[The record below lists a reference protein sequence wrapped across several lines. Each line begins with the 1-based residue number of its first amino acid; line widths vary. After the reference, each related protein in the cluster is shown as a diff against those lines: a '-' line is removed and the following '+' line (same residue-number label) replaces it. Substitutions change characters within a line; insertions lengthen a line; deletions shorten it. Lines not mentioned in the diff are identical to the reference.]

1 MKGERAVRYD
11 KDLGKIL
18 ISTEELVEIAQRR
31 ISAATDDYDAID
43 VCRMSD
49 RLLMPLLV
57 GKSIDAAFDF
67 SLGENLFSLLTKTDG
82 SCEGGIV
89 IARMCEFRRGKPEA
103 HALSKIRGIAFI
115 SAYAYAIERG
125 LDKASIRV
133 IAIDRVSA
141 ERYDNTEVVSL
152 SVLSRFFDKCVS
164 TLSVYA
170 RPEIDRV
177 TVRLPSMRDMKFPFG
192 KIREGQEEF
201 MSAAYRAISRHTTL
215 IAQAPTGTGK
225 TVAALYPALRALGCE
240 RCSKVFYLTPKTTTA
255 DAARDTLCEMA
266 RYGAC
271 IRGVI
276 LPAKERV
283 CMRGGLCRCGRD
295 KCAFSPCTALA
306 EATLEL
312 YSREITVVTFAEL
325 RDVSE
330 KHAVCPHELA
340 LTYSELCDVVICDIN
355 YVFDP
360 AVHIRRYFDEGGSF
374 AILVDEAHNL
384 PDRARDMF
392 SAEISGDLI
401 LSITE
406 NPLLPEYSELLGAIF
421 TAKEAYDRV
430 FFPLVSE
437 EIRTDADGNKL
448 GAYHSSSLPTELFS
462 ITEALLDECDKAIK
476 RTISAKDNE
485 RDQRLLLL
493 REYTMKIKRFYS
505 ALIRF
510 DSSYEMLLYYNN
522 GNITAK
528 LFCIDTGAAL
538 AEVTGKC
545 SGVVYFSATLVP
557 LEYYRATLGAD
568 RTAELLEVASPF
580 NSEAL
585 SVSVIDKIS
594 TRYSERERTLPA
606 VCRTVAATISVRRGN
621 YMVFA
626 PSFEYLEAI
635 SAAFVAKYPKL
646 KVLVQK
652 RDMTAQQKAEFI
664 DAFKNNRSSYLV
676 GFCVMGG
683 IYSEGIDLVGDSLIG
698 AVVVGIGMPALSY
711 EREAIAAYFGEK
723 YEMGKE
729 YAYVYPGINRVLQA
743 AGRVIRTEEDRGVI
757 VLIDDRF
764 DDPLWRKSTPR
775 LWRGLKYIGDAKAL
789 VKEIEAF
796 WQGVDEEN
804 R

>member
-1 MKGERAVRYD
+1 MRYD
-11 KDLGKIL
+11 RELGKI
-18 ISTEELVEIAQRR
+18 IITTAELAEIAKRR
-31 ISAATDDYDAID
+31 ISATADDIDATD
-43 VCRMSD
+43 VCTLSD
-49 RLLMPLLV
+49 RLLAPLLV
-57 GKSIDAAFDF
+57 GKKLETSFDF
-67 SLGENLFSLLTKTDG
+67 SLGEHIFSLLSKTDG

-89 IARMCEFRRGKPEA
+89 IARMCEFRRGKPVA

-115 SAYAYAIERG
+115 SAYAYAKEAG
-125 LDKASIRV
+125 LDKATIRV
-133 IAIDRVSA
+133 IAIDKVGA

-152 SVLSRFFDKCVS
+152 KVLSRFFDKCVS
-164 TLSVYA
+164 VLSAYA

-177 TVRLPSMRDMKFPFG
+177 TVRLPSMKNMKFPFG
-192 KIREGQEEF
+192 KMREGQGEF
-201 MSAAYRAISRHTTL
+201 ITAAYRAISRHTTL

-225 TVAALYPALRALGCE
+225 TVAALYPALRALGDE
-240 RCSKVFYLTPKTTTA
+240 RCAKVFYLTPKTTTA
-255 DAARDTLCEMA
+255 SAARDCLNEMA
-266 RYGAC
+266 RCGTSVRA
-271 IRGVI
+271 II
-276 LPAKERV
+276 LPSKERV
-283 CMRGGLCRCGRD
+283 CTRGGVCRGGRD
-295 KCAFSPCTALA
+295 KCALSPCEALA
-306 EATLEL
+306 ESVIDL
-312 YSREITVVTFAEL
+312 YSKDITVVTLAEL
-325 RDVSE
+325 REISE

-360 AVHIRRYFDEGGSF
+360 SVHIRRYFDEGGNF

-384 PDRARDMF
+384 PDRAREMF
-392 SAEISGDLI
+392 SAEISGDNLI
-401 LSITE
+401 SITE
-406 NPLLPEYSELLGAIF
+406 NPLLSEHSELLSAIF

-430 FFPLVSE
+430 FLPLVRE
-437 EIRTDADGNKL
+437 EIRTDGEGNKL

-462 ITEALLDECDKAIK
+462 ITETLLDACEKAIK
-476 RTISAKDNE
+476 RELSAKDNE
-485 RDQRLLLL
+485 RDERLMLL
-493 REYTMKIKRFYS
+493 REYTMAVKRFYS

-522 GNITAK
+522 GNITAR

-538 AEVTGKC
+538 AEVTEKC
-545 SGVVYFSATLVP
+545 RGAVYFSATLVP

-606 VCRTVAATISVRRGN
+606 VCRTIAATISARRGN

-626 PSFEYLEAI
+626 PSFEYIEAI
-635 SAAFVAKYPKL
+635 SAAFAAKYPKL
-646 KVLVQK
+646 KVLVQRK
-652 RDMTAQQKAEFI
+652 DMTPAEKAEFI
-664 DAFKNNRSSYLV
+664 DAFKNNRTSYLV

-683 IYSEGIDLVGDSLIG
+683 IYSEGIDLAGDSLIG
-698 AVVVGIGMPALSY
+698 AVVVGIGMPAISY
-711 EREAIAAYFGEK
+711 EREAIAAYFADR

-743 AGRVIRTEEDRGVI
+743 AGRVIRTESDRGVI

-775 LWRGLKYIGDAKAL
+775 LWRGLKYISDAKAL
-789 VKEIEAF
+789 VKEIEEF
-796 WQGVDEEN
+796 WHSVDEEN
-804 R
+804 KQIKGI

>member
-1 MKGERAVRYD
+1 MRYD
-11 KDLGKIL
+11 RDLEKIL

-31 ISAATDDYDAID
+31 ISAATDDYDSVD

-49 RLLMPLLV
+49 RLLSPLMV
-57 GKSIDAAFDF
+57 GKSIDAAIDF
-67 SLGENLFSLLTKTDG
+67 SLGEHSFSLLSKTDG

-89 IARMCEFRRGKPEA
+89 IARMCEFRRGRPKPYC
-103 HALSKIRGIAFI
+103 LSKIRGIAFI
-115 SAYAYAIERG
+115 SAYAFASKTG
-125 LDKASIRV
+125 LDKVNLRV
-133 IAIDRVSA
+133 IAIDKVSG
-141 ERYDNTEVVSL
+141 ERYDNTEAVSAA
-152 SVLSRFFDKCVS
+152 VLLRFFEKCS
-164 TLSVYA
+164 IALSVYA

-177 TVRLPSMRDMKFPFG
+177 TVRLPSIKNMKFPFG

-201 MSAAYRAISRHTTL
+201 MTAAYRAISRHTTL

-225 TVAALYPALRALGCE
+225 TVAALYPALRALGNE
-240 RCSKVFYLTPKTTTA
+240 RCSKVFYLTPKTTTS
-255 DAARDTLCEMA
+255 DAARDTLNEMA
-266 RYGAC
+266 RCGAS
-271 IRGVI
+271 IRAVI
-276 LPAKERV
+276 LPSKERG
-283 CMRGGLCRCGRD
+283 CTRGGLCRGGRD
-295 KCAFSPCTALA
+295 KCALSPCAALA
-306 EATLEL
+306 EAVLDL
-312 YSREITVVTFAEL
+312 YSRGITVVTLADL
-325 RDVSE
+325 RDASE

-384 PDRARDMF
+384 PDRAREMF

-406 NPLLPEYSELLGAIF
+406 NPLLPEFSELLGAIF

-430 FFPLVSE
+430 FLPLVRE
-437 EIRTDADGNKL
+437 EIRTDAEGNKL

-476 RTISAKDNE
+476 RTLSAKDNE
-485 RDQRLLLL
+485 RDERLILL
-493 REYTMKIKRFYS
+493 RDYTMKIKRFYS

-545 SGVVYFSATLVP
+545 RGVVYFSATLVP

-606 VCRTVAATISVRRGN
+606 VCRTIAATISVRRGN
-621 YMVFA
+621 YMVFT

-635 SAAFVAKYPKL
+635 SAAFSAKYPRL
-646 KVLVQK
+646 RVLIQRK
-652 RDMTAQQKAEFI
+652 DMNSKERNEFI
-664 DAFKNNRSSYLV
+664 DAFKKNRDGYLV

-683 IYSEGIDLVGDSLIG
+683 IYSEGIDLAGDSLIG
-698 AVVVGIGMPALSY
+698 AVVVGIGMPAISY
-711 EREAIAAYFGEK
+711 EREAIAAYFEDR
-723 YEMGKE
+723 YEMGKQF
-729 YAYVYPGINRVLQA
+729 AYVYPGINRVLQA
-743 AGRVIRTEEDRGVI
+743 AGRVIRTEDDRGVI

-764 DDPLWRKSTPR
+764 DDPLWRSSAPT
-775 LWRGLKYIGDAKAL
+775 LWRGMRYIGDAKAL
-789 VKEIEAF
+789 VSEIESF
-796 WQGVDEEN
+796 WRSVDEEKDKIKGI
-804 R
+804 

>member
-1 MKGERAVRYD
+1 MRYD
-11 KDLGKIL
+11 KESEKII
-18 ISTEELVEIAQRR
+18 ISAEELVEIAQRR
-31 ISAATDDYDAID
+31 ISVAADDSDSAD
-43 VCRMSD
+43 VSRMSD
-49 RLLMPLLV
+49 RLLAPLLV
-57 GKSIDAAFDF
+57 GRGIDATLDF
-67 SLGENLFSLLTKTDG
+67 SVDEHLFSLHSKTDG
-82 SCEGGIV
+82 ACDGGIV
-89 IARMCEFRRGKPEA
+89 IARMCAFRRGKPEA

-115 SAYAYAIERG
+115 SAYAFASRER
-125 LDKASIRV
+125 LDKVSIRV
-133 IAIDRVSA
+133 IAIDKVSA
-141 ERYDNTEVVSL
+141 ERYDNTEVVSV
-152 SVLSRFFDKCVS
+152 SVLSRFFEKCS
-164 TLSVYA
+164 LALSLYA

-177 TVRLPSMRDMKFPFG
+177 TVRLPSMKNMKFPFG
-192 KIREGQEEF
+192 KMRDGQEEF
-201 MSAAYRAISRHTTL
+201 ITAAYRSISRNTTL

-225 TVAALYPALRALGCE
+225 TVAALYPALRALGNE
-240 RCSKVFYLTPKTTTA
+240 RCAKVFYLTPKTTTA
-255 DAARDTLCEMA
+255 EAARDTLNEMA
-266 RYGAC
+266 RHGAF
-271 IRGVI
+271 IKAVI
-276 LPAKERV
+276 LPSKERV
-283 CMRGGLCRCGRD
+283 CTRGGACRGGKD
-295 KCAFSPCTALA
+295 KCSLAPCAKIA
-306 EATLEL
+306 EAVLEL
-312 YSREITVVTFAEL
+312 YSRDITVVTLSEL
-325 RDVSE
+325 REISE

-384 PDRARDMF
+384 PDRAREMF
-392 SAEISGDLI
+392 SAEISGDLL

-406 NPLLPEYSELLGAIF
+406 DPLLPEYSELLGAIF
-421 TAKEAYDRV
+421 SAKEAYDRV
-430 FFPLVSE
+430 FYPMLKE
-437 EIRTDADGNKL
+437 EIRTDAEGNKL
-448 GAYHSSSLPTELFS
+448 GAYHSSSLQAELFS
-462 ITEALLDECDKAIK
+462 ITEALIDECDKAIK
-476 RTISAKDNE
+476 RTLSAKDNE
-485 RDQRLLLL
+485 RDERLILL
-493 REYTMKIKRFYS
+493 RDYAMKIKRFYS

-510 DSSYEMLLYYNN
+510 DSSYEMLLYYSN

-528 LFCIDTGAAL
+528 LFCIDTGTAL

-545 SGVVYFSATLVP
+545 RGVVYFSATLVP

-606 VCRTVAATISVRRGN
+606 VCRTIAAAISVRRGN

-635 SAAFVAKYPKL
+635 SAAFIAKYPKL

-652 RDMTAQQKAEFI
+652 RDMTATQKAEFI
-664 DAFKNNRSSYLV
+664 DTFKNNRSSYLV

-683 IYSEGIDLVGDSLIG
+683 IYSEGIDLSGDSLIG

-711 EREAIAAYFGEK
+711 EREAIAAYFAER

-743 AGRVIRTEEDRGVI
+743 AGRVIRTEDDRGVI

-775 LWRGLKYIGDAKAL
+775 LWRGLKYIGDAKSL

-796 WQGVDEEN
+796 WQSVDAEKK
-804 R
+804 

>member
-1 MKGERAVRYD
+1 MRYD
-11 KDLGKIL
+11 GDAGKIL

-31 ISAATDDYDAID
+31 ISVATDDYDTAE

-49 RLLMPLLV
+49 RLLSPLLV
-57 GKSIDAAFDF
+57 GKSIDAALDF
-67 SLGENLFSLLTKTDG
+67 SLGEHCFLLLSKTDG
-82 SCEGGIV
+82 SCDGGIV
-89 IARMCEFRRGKPEA
+89 IARMCDFRRGKTESR
-103 HALSKIRGIAFI
+103 ALSKIRGIAFI
-115 SAYAYAIERG
+115 SAYAFASKTG
-125 LDKASIRV
+125 LDKVNVRV
-133 IAIDRVSA
+133 IAIDKVSG
-141 ERYDNTEVVSL
+141 ERYDNTEVVSVA
-152 SVLSRFFDKCVS
+152 VLLRFFEKCS
-164 TLSVYA
+164 LALSLYA

-177 TVRLPSMRDMKFPFG
+177 TGRLPSMRNMKFPFG
-192 KIREGQEEF
+192 KVREGQEEF

-225 TVAALYPALRALGCE
+225 TVAALYPALRALGNE
-240 RCSKVFYLTPKTTTA
+240 RCGKVFYLTPKTTTA
-255 DAARDTLCEMA
+255 EAARDTLNEMA
-266 RYGAC
+266 RCGAC

-283 CMRGGLCRCGRD
+283 CTRGGLCRGGRD
-295 KCAFSPCTALA
+295 KCALAPCTALA
-306 EATLEL
+306 EAVLDL
-312 YSREITVVTFAEL
+312 YSRGITVVTLADL
-325 RDVSE
+325 QDVSL

-384 PDRARDMF
+384 PDRAREMF
-392 SAEISGDLI
+392 SAEISGDII
-401 LSITE
+401 LSVTE
-406 NPLLPEYSELLGAIF
+406 NPLLPEFSELLGAIF

-430 FFPLVSE
+430 FLPLVRE
-437 EIRTDADGNKL
+437 EIRTDAEGNKL

-476 RTISAKDNE
+476 RTLSAKDDE
-485 RDQRLLLL
+485 RDDRLILL
-493 REYTMKIKRFYS
+493 RDYTMKIKRFYS
-505 ALIRF
+505 ALSRF

-545 SGVVYFSATLVP
+545 RGVVYFSATLVP

-606 VCRTVAATISVRRGN
+606 VCRTIAATISVRRGN

-635 SAAFVAKYPKL
+635 SKAFIAKYPKL
-646 KVLVQK
+646 KVLVQR
-652 RDMTAQQKAEFI
+652 RDMTAAQKAEFI
-664 DAFKNNRSSYLV
+664 AEFKNNRSSYLV

-683 IYSEGIDLVGDSLIG
+683 IYSEGIDLSGDSLIG

-743 AGRVIRTEEDRGVI
+743 AGRVIRTEDDRGVI

-775 LWRGLKYIGDAKAL
+775 LWRGLKYIGDAKTL
-789 VKEIEAF
+789 VKEIEDF
-796 WQGVDEEN
+796 WQSVEEEN
-804 R
+804 K